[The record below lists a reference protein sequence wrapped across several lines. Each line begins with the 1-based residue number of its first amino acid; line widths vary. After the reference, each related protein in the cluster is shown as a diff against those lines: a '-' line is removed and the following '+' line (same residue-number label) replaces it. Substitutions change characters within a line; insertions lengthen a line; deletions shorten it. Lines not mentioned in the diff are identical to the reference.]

1 MELSKYKIVIIGA
14 GNVAT
19 QLGLALKKSKHSIV
33 QVYSKRKSSAS
44 KLAHSLNCDFTN
56 SPEKIDTT
64 ADIYIIAVNDDSII
78 EVAKLLRLKDKIVV
92 HTSGSVEMNILKPM
106 SKNIGV
112 FYPLQTFS
120 KNKTVDFN
128 VIPVCLE
135 ANNNAT
141 FKILQILAKSISS
154 NVQKINS
161 EQRKTIHLAAVFAC
175 NFSNHLYTIASSI
188 LGSAN
193 ISFDVLKP
201 LIEETAKKIKN
212 TTPVEAQTGPAVR
225 NDIKTINN
233 HLKMLSGNKEYHQL
247 YKLISKSISDS
258 NKNKNAVN

>member
-1 MELSKYKIVIIGA
+1 MEISGYKIVIIGA

-19 QLGLALKKSKHSIV
+19 QLGFALKKSKHTIV
-33 QVYSKRKSSAS
+33 QVYSKRKSSAN

-56 SPEKIDTT
+56 SSKKIDTT

-78 EVAKLLRLKDKIVV
+78 EVANLLRLKDKMVV
-92 HTSGSVEMNILKPM
+92 HTSGSVGMNILKPM

-120 KNKTVDFN
+120 KNKIVDFN
-128 VIPVCLE
+128 VVPLCIE
-135 ANNNAT
+135 ANNTAT
-141 FKILQILAKSISS
+141 FKVLQTLAKSISS

-201 LIEETAKKIKN
+201 LIEETAEKIKN
-212 TTPVEAQTGPAVR
+212 TPPDEAQTGPAVR
-225 NDIKTINN
+225 TDIKTINN
-233 HLKMLSGNKEYHQL
+233 HLKMLSGNKEYRQL
-247 YKLISKSISDS
+247 YKLISKNISDLKKS
-258 NKNKNAVN
+258 KNAIN

>member
-1 MELSKYKIVIIGA
+1 
-14 GNVAT
+14 
-19 QLGLALKKSKHSIV
+19 
-33 QVYSKRKSSAS
+33 
-44 KLAHSLNCDFTN
+44 
-56 SPEKIDTT
+56 KIDTT
-64 ADIYIIAVNDDSII
+64 ADIYIIAVNDDAII
-78 EVAKLLRLKDKIVV
+78 EVTKLLRLKNKIVV
-92 HTSGSVEMNILKPM
+92 HTSGSVEMNILKPI

-135 ANNNAT
+135 ANNKDT
-141 FKILQILAKSISS
+141 FKVLQTLAKSISS

-188 LGSAN
+188 LASAN
-193 ISFDVLKP
+193 ISFDVLSP
-201 LIEETAKKIKN
+201 LIEETARKVKN
-212 TTPVEAQTGPAVR
+212 TPPIEAQTGPAVR

-233 HLKMLSGNKEYHQL
+233 HLKMLSDNKEYRQL
-247 YKLISKSISDS
+247 YKLISKNISDL
-258 NKNKNAVN
+258 NKSKNAVN